1 MKQQQILN
9 LLNSLGI
16 VSRQGAGGN
25 LIVRCPFAQYK
36 DLHNFNKDHK
46 PSMGIL
52 VKDAEPC
59 LVNCF
64 TCGYKNISLAKM
76 LTELQSYDPD
86 NKDLDAAIDQ
96 AVLIELPNADEIIS
110 LVDNISNSYSK
121 NNGKFVLPKYEEDAP
136 LDTTLWDKYKKKYHK
151 YFEDRGITLDTCKD
165 FESGYDKEQKR
176 VILPVYDQNN
186 ILRGAV
192 GRAILPTIQPKYLNY
207 WEFNKGKYLMGEHL
221 IKRAN
226 ILIITEGMF
235 DLLKG
240 YQYLKENNML
250 DAYSIVALMGAK
262 LTDIQARTIIRL
274 ATEVVLFLDNDVV
287 GLENTKHILDMISKS
302 IMVTRVNWDCIESNK
317 KDLGELTKLEF
328 ERLLT
333 YTEFA

>member
-9 LLNSLGI
+9 LLNSIGI

-36 DLHNFNKDHK
+36 ELHNFNKDNK

-64 TCGYKNISLAKM
+64 TCGYKNVSLAKM
-76 LTELQSYDPD
+76 LVELHTYDPD

-110 LVDNISNSYSK
+110 LVDNISTSYSK
-121 NNGKFVLPKYEEDAP
+121 NNGKFVLSKYEEDTP
-136 LDTTLWDKYKKKYHK
+136 LDTSLWDQYKRKYHR

-165 FESGYDKEQKR
+165 FESGYDNKQKR
-176 VILPVYDQNN
+176 VVLPVYDQNN
-186 ILRGAV
+186 TLRGAV
-192 GRAILPTIQPKYLNY
+192 GRAITNDIQPKYLNY
-207 WEFNKGKYLMGEHL
+207 WEFNKGKYLMGEQL
-221 IKRAN
+221 IKRGN

-250 DAYSIVALMGAK
+250 DAYSIVALMGAR
-262 LTDIQARTIIRL
+262 LTDIQARTIIKL

-287 GLENTKHILDMISKS
+287 GVENTEHILAMISKS
-302 IMVTRVNWDCIESNK
+302 IMVTRVNWKCITDK
-317 KDLGELTKLEF
+317 KDLGDLTKLEF

-333 YTEFA
+333 YTEFS